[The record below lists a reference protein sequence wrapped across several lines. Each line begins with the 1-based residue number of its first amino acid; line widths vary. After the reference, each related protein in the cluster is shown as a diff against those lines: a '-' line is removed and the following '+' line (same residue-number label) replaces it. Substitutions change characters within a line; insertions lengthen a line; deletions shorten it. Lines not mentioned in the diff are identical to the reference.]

1 MIKNKLSLLSSALC
15 LSLLSA
21 CNSTL
26 EENTEISPA
35 DIKVMQILDAKD
47 NWSFELT
54 TSEHLN
60 KVTERIIYLSENKF
74 NNSELDSLLYFLR
87 GFSYY
92 GDTKQITDSS
102 WLQLEQALTTLNK
115 SGLLNLNHNS
125 NARLVEHYAVALYR
139 FYNQDILSA
148 KVGPHLNTLS
158 QLVQLPIDIENSP
171 SQYAKWEVIRAM
183 AFLTYEAKN
192 NKVLAGAILA
202 NQNWLPSLKAL
213 IKQSGWQAEHALWA
227 LAYQHKILHEGAK
240 KQLDTHVWQLVDNME
255 LELNKKQFLFSQRYL
270 VNSFRGLSECKS
282 DFEGKC
288 SFPTIDE
295 ALPINHQCS
304 DSLFI
309 RANEM
314 NKSQLETSCNKLTSQ
329 ESQFHSL
336 LNTKNQPAANDH
348 NQSLRVVIFDNYS
361 QYNQYGQMVFDIHT
375 DNGGMY
381 IEGTPSDPNNQA
393 TFYSYEVFW
402 QRPDFKVWNLNHEY
416 VHYLDGRFSK
426 YGSFGHFPSHL
437 VWWSEG
443 LAELVSR
450 QEVNP
455 KAYQEAK
462 ETAKEEWPTLEEIF
476 ATTYTDGSKRVY
488 KWSYL
493 AINYLSQVDLQGVQ
507 LLSQHLKNDFF
518 DGYKAQLDSLA
529 QKHQAGFVA
538 FLDKQL
544 KNGANKDLQVKKD
557 KSPKKL
563 YRYLYRDY
571 LMPKSLKLTQKHNHI
586 L

>member
-1 MIKNKLSLLSSALC
+1 MIKNKLTILSSALC

-21 CNSTL
+21 CSSTSENS
-26 EENTEISPA
+26 
-35 DIKVMQILDAKD
+35 QILPASINITQILAAKD
-47 NWSFELT
+47 NWSFEFAKVEYLDEV
-54 TSEHLN
+54 TS
-60 KVTERIIYLSENKF
+60 RIIYLSENKY
-74 NNSELDSLLYFLR
+74 NNQELDSLLYYLR

-92 GDTKQITDSS
+92 GDTKQVSDSS
-102 WLQLEQALTTLNK
+102 WLQLDYALTALNK
-115 SGLLNLNHNS
+115 SGLLNLDNGT
-125 NARLVEHYAVALYR
+125 NARLVEHYAVTLYR

-148 KVGPHLNTLS
+148 KVGVHLNTLS
-158 QLVQLPIDIENSP
+158 QLVQLPINVENYA
-171 SQYAKWEVIRAM
+171 SQYAKWEVIRSM

-192 NKVLAGAILA
+192 NKLLANAILA
-202 NQNWLPSLKAL
+202 SQNWLSSLKAL
-213 IKQSGWQAEHALWA
+213 TKQSSWQAEHALWA
-227 LAYQHKILHEGAK
+227 LAYQHKILNEDEK
-240 KQLDTHVWQLVDNME
+240 KQLDTQVWQLVDNMD

-270 VNSFRGLSECKS
+270 VNSFRGLSECNN
-282 DFEGKC
+282 DFLGKC
-288 SFPTIDE
+288 SFPTIDD

-309 RANEM
+309 RATEM
-314 NKSQLETSCNKLTSQ
+314 NKSQLEASCNKLTSQ
-329 ESQFHSL
+329 ESHFHSL
-336 LNTKNQPAANDH
+336 LNTKKQPAANDH

-361 QYNQYGQMVFDIHT
+361 QYNQYGQMVFDINT

-443 LAELVSR
+443 VAELVSR
-450 QEVNP
+450 QKVNP

-462 ETAKEEWPTLEEIF
+462 ETAKENWPTLEEIF
-476 ATTYTDGSKRVY
+476 ATTYNDGSKRVY

-518 DGYKAQLDSLA
+518 DGYKTQLDNLA
-529 QKHQAGFVA
+529 KKHQTGFVT

-544 KNGANKDLQVKKD
+544 KNGANKDLKIAKD
-557 KSPKKL
+557 KKPKKL

-571 LMPKSLKLTQKHNHI
+571 LMPHSLKLTQRHNHI

>member
-1 MIKNKLSLLSSALC
+1 MIKSKLTILSSALC

-21 CNSTL
+21 CNSTP
-26 EENTEISPA
+26 ENTKIIKADAQVIEI
-35 DIKVMQILDAKD
+35 LNAKD
-47 NWSFELT
+47 NWSFELS
-54 TSEHLN
+54 TSEYLD
-60 KVTERIIYLSENKF
+60 KVTARINYLNESKI
-74 NNSELDSLLYFLR
+74 NNQELDTLLYYLR

-92 GDTKQITDSS
+92 ADLKNIPDSS
-102 WLQLEQALTTLNK
+102 WLQLDQALTSLQA
-115 SGLLNLNHNS
+115 SGLLNLQNDQ

-139 FYNQDILSA
+139 FYNQDVLSH
-148 KVGPHLNTLS
+148 KVGAHLNTLT
-158 QLVQLPIDIENSP
+158 QLIQLDNAESTA
-171 SQYAKWEVIRAM
+171 SQYAKWEAIRAM

-192 NKVLAGAILA
+192 NKTLADAILTSK
-202 NQNWLPSLKAL
+202 NWLPSLKTL
-213 IKQSGWQAEHALWA
+213 IKQTGWQSEHALWT
-227 LAYQHKILHEGAK
+227 LAYQHKILNEDAK
-240 KQLDTHVWQLVDNME
+240 KQLDSEVWQILDNMPMK
-255 LELNKKQFLFSQRYL
+255 LDKKQFLFSQRYL

-288 SFPTIDE
+288 VFPTIEE
-295 ALPINHQCS
+295 ALPIKHKCS

-314 NKSQLETSCNKLTSQ
+314 NTSQLETSCKKLTSQ
-329 ESQFHSL
+329 ESHFHSL
-336 LNTKNQPAANDH
+336 LDTNNEPAANDH

-381 IEGTPSDPNNQA
+381 IEGTPSDPDNQA

-416 VHYLDGRFSK
+416 IHYLDGRFSK

-450 QEVNP
+450 QDINP

-462 ETAKEEWPTLEEIF
+462 ETEKEKWPSLEEIF
-476 ATTYTDGSKRVY
+476 ATSYKDGSKRVY

-493 AINYLSQVDLQGVQ
+493 AINYLSKVDLQGVQ
-507 LLSQHLKNDFF
+507 TLSKHLKNDFF
-518 DGYKAQLDSLA
+518 GGYKTQLDHLA
-529 QKHQAGFVA
+529 KKHQAGFVK
-538 FLDKQL
+538 FLDQQL
-544 KNGANKDLQVKKD
+544 ALGAHKTLDVKKD
-557 KSPKKL
+557 KAPQKL

-571 LMPKSLKLTQKHNHI
+571 LMPKTLKLTQKHNHI

>member
-1 MIKNKLSLLSSALC
+1 MIKNKLTILSSALC
-15 LSLLSA
+15 LSLLNA
-21 CNSTL
+21 CNSTPT
-26 EENTEISPA
+26 NTKITNV
-35 DIKVMQILDAKD
+35 DINLTQILNTKD
-47 NWSFELT
+47 NWNFELT
-54 TSEHLN
+54 TPKYLDT
-60 KVTERIIYLSENKF
+60 VTARIKYLSENKY
-74 NNSELDSLLYFLR
+74 NNQELDSLLYYLR

-92 GDTKQITDSS
+92 ADIKQVPDAS
-102 WLQLEQALTTLNK
+102 WLQLEQALSSVNT
-115 SGLLNLNHNS
+115 SGLLNFNNDR

-139 FYNQDILSA
+139 FYNQDILSI
-148 KVGPHLNTLS
+148 KVAPHLNTLS
-158 QLVQLPIDIENSP
+158 QLVQQPITSQSTP

-192 NKVLAGAILA
+192 NKVLTDTILA
-202 NQNWLPSLKAL
+202 TKNWLPSLKSL
-213 IKQSGWQAEHALWA
+213 TQQVGWQSEHALWA
-227 LAYQHKILHEGAK
+227 LAYQHKILDEKAK
-240 KQLDTHVWQLVDNME
+240 KQLDSDVWQLVDN
-255 LELNKKQFLFSQRYL
+255 LKLALNKKQFLFSQRYL

-288 SFPTIDE
+288 SLPTIDE
-295 ALPINHQCS
+295 ALPITHQCS

-314 NKSQLETSCNKLTSQ
+314 NKTQLETSCNKLTSQ
-329 ESQFHSL
+329 ESEFHTL
-336 LNTKNQPAANDH
+336 LNTHNQPAANDH
-348 NQSLRVVIFDNYS
+348 NHSLRVVIFDNYS

-381 IEGTPSDPNNQA
+381 IEGTPSDPDNQA

-402 QRPDFKVWNLNHEY
+402 QRPNFKVWNLNHEY

-443 LAELVSR
+443 LAELISR
-450 QEVNP
+450 QETNP

-462 ETAKEEWPTLEEIF
+462 ETAKEEWPTLEDIF
-476 ATTYTDGSKRVY
+476 ATTYNDGSERVY

-493 AINYLSQVDLQGVQ
+493 AINYLSQVDIEGVQ
-507 LLSQHLKNDFF
+507 ALSQHLKNDFF
-518 DGYKAQLDSLA
+518 AGYKTQLETLA
-529 QKHQAGFVA
+529 QEHQTGFVQ
-538 FLDKQL
+538 FLDEQL
-544 KNGANKDLQVKKD
+544 ENEAHKDLEVKKD
-557 KSPKKL
+557 KSPRKL

-571 LMPKSLKLTQKHNHI
+571 LMPKNLVLTQKHRHI

>member
-1 MIKNKLSLLSSALC
+1 MIKNKLTILSCALC

-21 CNSTL
+21 CNSTS
-26 EENTEISPA
+26 ENTKTTSA
-35 DIKVMQILDAKD
+35 DINVMQILNAKD

-54 TSEHLN
+54 TPEYLD
-60 KVTERIIYLSENKF
+60 KVTARITYLSENKL
-74 NNSELDSLLYFLR
+74 NNQELDSLLYYLR

-92 GDTKQITDSS
+92 ADIKQVPDSS
-102 WLQLEQALTTLNK
+102 WLQLEQALTALNA
-115 SGLLNLNHNS
+115 SGLLNLNNDY

-139 FYNQDILSA
+139 FYNQEVLSL
-148 KVGPHLNTLS
+148 KVAPHLNSLS
-158 QLVQLPIDIENSP
+158 QLVQHPTKGKKSP
-171 SQYAKWEVIRAM
+171 YQYAQWELIRSM

-192 NKVLAGAILA
+192 NKVLADAILA
-202 NQNWLPSLKAL
+202 TKNWLPSLKGLTQQA
-213 IKQSGWQAEHALWA
+213 GWQSEHALWA
-227 LAYQHKILHEGAK
+227 LAYQHKILDEDTI
-240 KQLDTHVWQLVDNME
+240 KQLDTDVWQLVDNMDIDI
-255 LELNKKQFLFSQRYL
+255 NRKQFLFSQRYL
-270 VNSFRGLSECKS
+270 VNSFRGLSECNS

-288 SFPTIDE
+288 SFPTIDD

-304 DSLFI
+304 ESLFI

-314 NKSQLETSCNKLTSQ
+314 NKTQLETSCNKLTSQ

-336 LNTKNQPAANDH
+336 LNTNKQPAANDH

-381 IEGTPSDPNNQA
+381 IEGTPSDPDNQA

-450 QEVNP
+450 QKVNP

-462 ETAKEEWPTLEEIF
+462 ETAKEEWPTLEDIF
-476 ATTYTDGSKRVY
+476 ATTYNDGSKRVY

-493 AINYLSQVDLQGVQ
+493 AINYLSQVDIEGVQ
-507 LLSQHLKNDFF
+507 VLSQYLKNDFF
-518 DGYKAQLDSLA
+518 DGYKTQLDKLA
-529 QKHQAGFVA
+529 QKHQTGFIQ

-544 KNGANKDLQVKKD
+544 KDGANKDTQVKKD
-557 KSPKKL
+557 KSPRKL

-586 L
+586 M

>member
-1 MIKNKLSLLSSALC
+1 MIKNKLSILSSALC

-21 CNSTL
+21 CNSTPV
-26 EENTEISPA
+26 NTKITNT
-35 DIKVMQILDAKD
+35 DINVMQVLNAKD
-47 NWSFELT
+47 NWNFELT
-54 TSEHLN
+54 TPKYLD
-60 KVTERIIYLSENKF
+60 KVTERITYLAEN
-74 NNSELDSLLYFLR
+74 NDNSQELDSLLYYLR

-92 GDTKQITDSS
+92 ADIKQVPDAS
-102 WLQLEQALTTLNK
+102 WLQLEQALNALN
-115 SGLLNLNHNS
+115 SSELLNFNNKN

-139 FYNQDILSA
+139 FYNQDVLSPKA
-148 KVGPHLNTLS
+148 SPHLDTLS
-158 QLVQLPIDIENSP
+158 QLIQLPIKVESSP
-171 SQYAKWEVIRAM
+171 SQYAQWEVIRAM

-192 NKVLAGAILA
+192 NTVLADAILA
-202 NQNWLPSLKAL
+202 TKNWLPSLKAL
-213 IKQSGWQAEHALWA
+213 TKQSGWQAEHALWA
-227 LAYQHKILHEGAK
+227 LAYQHKILNDDEK
-240 KQLDTHVWQLVDNME
+240 KQLDTQVWQLVDDME
-255 LELNKKQFLFSQRYL
+255 LALGKKQFLFSQRYL

-288 SFPTIDE
+288 SFPTLDE

-336 LNTKNQPAANDH
+336 LNTKQQPAANDH

-381 IEGTPSDPNNQA
+381 IEGTPSDPDNQA

-450 QEVNP
+450 QEINP
-455 KAYQEAK
+455 KAYQEAE
-462 ETAKEEWPTLEEIF
+462 ETAKEKWPTLEDIF
-476 ATTYTDGSKRVY
+476 ATTYNDGSKRVY

-493 AINYLSQVDLQGVQ
+493 AINYLSQVDLEGVQ

-518 DGYKAQLDSLA
+518 DGYKTQLESLA
-529 QKHQAGFVA
+529 QKHQTGFVE

-544 KNGANKDLQVKKD
+544 KNGANKDIQVKKD
-557 KSPKKL
+557 KSPRKL

-571 LMPKSLKLTQKHNHI
+571 LMPKSLKLSQKHNHI